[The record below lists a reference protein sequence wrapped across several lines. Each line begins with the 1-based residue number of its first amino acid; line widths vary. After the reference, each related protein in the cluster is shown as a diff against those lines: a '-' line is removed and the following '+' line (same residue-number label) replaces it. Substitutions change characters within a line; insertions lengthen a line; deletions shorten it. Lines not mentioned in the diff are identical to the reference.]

1 MKKLTKK
8 HEELISFI
16 EHMLSISISDKIDV
30 RFTKRKSMTID
41 IDELKEN
48 DIRMIEYL
56 GYKYNR
62 YRVEPNG
69 VKKIALIIL

>member
-16 EHMLSISISDKIDV
+16 EHMLSISISDKVDA
-30 RFTKRKSMTID
+30 RSSSRKNLTID
-41 IDELKEN
+41 TYELNEN
-48 DIRMIEYL
+48 DIRLIEYL
-56 GYKYNR
+56 GYKNNR

-69 VKKIALIIL
+69 YKRIALVVS